1 MDVKGLHYMI
11 HHDFVIPHIIGV
23 AASIPKEDFDLLEL
37 GYDGDTLRRT
47 MKLTGIHKVRTAPPE
62 KSAVDYCIDAAK
74 RLIEEM
80 NFDKNKIDGIIFA
93 TPHPD
98 YVYPGNCGIVQS
110 RLGIHKKCIAMD
122 INHSCTGL
130 IYGIFVAD
138 MMIRTRQA
146 ENVLV
151 CCGDTATKHTNPKD
165 RALRMVLGD
174 GGGAAI
180 VSGGETD
187 DMVFSFCHDG
197 DGLKYL
203 YVPAGGERIPLE
215 PGVTD
220 VESSDEDG
228 NIRTLEDEYMDGL
241 EVMRFVMNEMPY
253 LIDEVL
259 KKKGWEKD
267 EVDMYAFHQANAFI
281 VNSLARKMKLKRD
294 KVLLSVDGVGNIGG
308 SSIALAMCKE
318 SHGKSQEW
326 RKAVFCT
333 FGTGMSGAAMTADLS
348 HTHFCQVSEI

>member
-1 MDVKGLHYMI
+1 MVYCDSI
-11 HHDFVIPHIIGV
+11 IPHIIGLST
-23 AASIPKEDFDLLEL
+23 SIPKDEFDLAEL
-37 GYDGDTLRRT
+37 GYDADVLRRT
-47 MKLTGIHKVRTAPPE
+47 MKLTGIQKVRMAPSD
-62 KSAVDYCIDAAK
+62 KSAADYCTDAAE
-74 RLIEEM
+74 RLIDEM
-80 NFDKNKIDGIIFA
+80 NFDKTKIDGIIFA

-110 RLGIHKKCIAMD
+110 RLKLPKRCIAMD

-130 IYGIFVAD
+130 IYAIFVAD

-180 VSGGETD
+180 ISGGGD
-187 DMVFSFCHDG
+187 DNMAFSFYHDG

-203 YVPAGGERIPLE
+203 YVPAGGERMPLE

-220 VESSDEDG
+220 IESSDEDG

-241 EVMRFVMNEMPY
+241 EVMRFVMNEMPK
-253 LIDEVL
+253 LIDGVL
-259 KKKGWEKD
+259 AKKGWEKD
-267 EVDMYAFHQANAFI
+267 GADLYAFHQANAFI
-281 VNSLARKMKLKRD
+281 VNSLARKMKIKKD

-308 SSIALAMCKE
+308 ASVALAMCRE
-318 SHGKSQEW
+318 AYGKSKEW